1 MLISMVCVL
10 FNKRGGRKWKR
21 GRGTDYGA
29 HGLYC
34 VCVYMYVYMYVHVCT
49 VHVHVTPLAGS
60 LTQQTTR
67 PLALG
72 SGVSSSAI
80 SSFTTLSGEDE
91 GIVIGVGLT
100 M

>member
-1 MLISMVCVL
+1 MEHMDYTVYVCTCMCTL
-10 FNKRGGRKWKR
+10 
-21 GRGTDYGA
+21 
-29 HGLYC
+29 
-34 VCVYMYVYMYVHVCT
+34 YVHVCT
-49 VHVHVTPLAGS
+49 VHVTPLAGS

-100 M
+100 T